1 MVRCIYGRLSGRR
14 YAQWHALSNLPKH
27 SRPHL
32 GFHTVQ
38 AQKISP
44 RVSLGLGHWP
54 CKFSG
59 RYLEKKFGKK
69 NSPRGAWPPK
79 FFRGDYSSS
88 RAIRLKNLVSI
99 AWKLWP
105 VDACENSKNVILA
118 PLRLCPGAQG
128 GPTPKIFFAY
138 FFLGLG
144 HDSGKFSDRYLE
156 KKFGEKFSPR
166 GVRPPK
172 FLEGDCIPPR
182 VMCLQSFIAI
192 ALKLW
197 PVDVGKT
204 RGGQNK

>member
-1 MVRCIYGRLSGRR
+1 MKTSACRRVRKLKKNIILPPLRLSPG
-14 YAQWHALSNLPKH
+14 AQGGPAPKI
-27 SRPHL
+27 
-32 GFHTVQ
+32 FF
-38 AQKISP
+38 AYFF
-44 RVSLGLGHWP
+44 LGLGHDSR
-54 CKFSG
+54 KFAN

-69 NSPRGAWPPK
+69 FSPKGVRPPK
-79 FFRGDYSSS
+79 FFRGDCCTR
-88 RAIRLKNLVSI
+88 RAICMKNLVSI

-105 VDACENSKNVILA
+105 VDVCENSKNVILA
-118 PLRLCPGAQG
+118 PLRLRPGAQG

-156 KKFGEKFSPR
+156 KKFGEKISPR
-166 GVRPPK
+166 GVWPPK

-204 RGGQNK
+204 RGGQNNK